1 MLAGH
6 SKRQGR
12 PLPLSFLVHAKEAP
26 WGRSDSSLSSENP
39 YATIK
44 DCPGPAGKAPEGSYM
59 EMKSPPSS
67 KREKSY
73 AEISLF
79 EDPSC
84 SYETKEEEGAGEDK
98 DQVPPTHFGA
108 VSGSG
113 RGVHTPRSEKL
124 EGGVSFIALLGPAAF
139 PKH

>member
-6 SKRQGR
+6 SKCNGC
-12 PLPLSFLVHAKEAP
+12 PLSFLVHAKEAP

-84 SYETKEEEGAGEDK
+84 SSETKEEAG
-98 DQVPPTHFGA
+98 TG
-108 VSGSG
+108 
-113 RGVHTPRSEKL
+113 
-124 EGGVSFIALLGPAAF
+124 EGGE
-139 PKH
+139 